1 MLNLYL
7 LVENFSNGLNALF
20 LHFISLTSVLCGIFV
35 IISKNPIVSVL
46 FLIGLFLSISGYLM
60 MLGINFIG
68 LSYLLV
74 YVGAVSILFL
84 FILMLINVRISE
96 FVTDTNNSAPLAV
109 LIGLLFYYIVYN
121 VLPYSGPVPT
131 GITTNANTNIYDL
144 QDSYYISHSLN
155 KVLNLSEQG
164 NYLDKVASVS
174 SKI

>member
-1 MLNLYL
+1 
-7 LVENFSNGLNALF
+7 
-20 LHFISLTSVLCGIFV
+20 
-35 IISKNPIVSVL
+35 
-46 FLIGLFLSISGYLM
+46 

-96 FVTDTNNSAPLAV
+96 FVTDTNNSIPLAV
-109 LIGLLFYYIVYN
+109 LIGLLFYNIVYN
-121 VLPYSGPVPT
+121 VLPYTGPMLT
-131 GITTNANTNIYDL
+131 GVTTNANININIL
-144 QDSYYISHSLN
+144 MDSYYMIHSLN

-164 NYLDKVASVS
+164 NYIDKVASVS